1 MHAVV
6 FQFRPHPDQHGT
18 YFAHVARL
26 RPELQ
31 RIDGFLDNE
40 RFASAAE
47 PGWLLSLSLWRDE
60 AAILRWRQHAGHRV
74 AQECGKREV
83 FAAYRLRVGE
93 VEEGGTA
100 APTEPRLRLAIGRGL
115 ATREGGELFRGITE
129 PDRELVLGG
138 AELAPKAPAERRL
151 TLRVIR
157 DYGPASP
164 SAGTVGTLSCGRHAS
179 R

>member
-6 FQFRPHPDQHGT
+6 FQFRPHDDQRDA
-18 YFAHVARL
+18 YFAIVARL

-31 RIDGFLDNE
+31 RIEGFLHNE
-40 RFASAAE
+40 RFASAADS
-47 PGWLLSLSLWRDE
+47 GWLLSLSLWRDE

-74 AQECGKREV
+74 AQERGKREV

-93 VEEGGTA
+93 VEEGQ
-100 APTEPRLRLAIGRGL
+100 APAEEPRLRLAIGRGL
-115 ATREGGELFRGITE
+115 AVREYGELFRGIMD

-138 AELAPKAPAERRL
+138 AELTPEAPAGRHL

-157 DYGPASP
+157 DYGGAPRATP
-164 SAGTVGTLSCGRHAS
+164 
-179 R
+179 

>member
-6 FQFRPHPDQHGT
+6 FQFRPRPDQHDA
-18 YFAHVARL
+18 YFAIVARL

-40 RFASAAE
+40 RFTSAAD

-74 AQECGKREV
+74 AQERGKREV

-93 VEEGGTA
+93 VVEGSA
-100 APTEPRLRLAIGRGL
+100 AEVPLLRLAIGHGL
-115 ATREGGELFRGITE
+115 AAHAGEGLFWGITD
-129 PDRELVLGG
+129 PDRELVLGQ
-138 AELAPKAPAERRL
+138 ADLAPDVRVERRL
-151 TLRVIR
+151 ALRVIR
-157 DYGPASP
+157 DYGRPAP
-164 SAGTVGTLSCGRHAS
+164 RWPA
-179 R
+179 

>member
-6 FQFRPHPDQHGT
+6 FQFQPRPDQHDA
-18 YFAHVARL
+18 YFAIVARL

-40 RFASAAE
+40 RFTSAAD

-74 AQECGKREV
+74 AQERGRREV

-93 VEEGGTA
+93 VVEGSA
-100 APTEPRLRLAIGRGL
+100 AQGPRLQLAIGRGL
-115 ATREGGELFRGITE
+115 ATHAGEGLFRGIAD
-129 PDRELVLGG
+129 PDRELVLGR
-138 AELAPKAPAERRL
+138 ADLAPEARVERRL

-157 DYGPASP
+157 DYGRAPAQP
-164 SAGTVGTLSCGRHAS
+164 L
-179 R
+179 